1 MGKFEIWDY
10 WLYKKITAEGHI
22 VRKLY
27 LEVWSQETQTHLM
40 SYQKL

>member
-10 WLYKKITAEGHI
+10 WLYKWITVEGHI

-27 LEVWSQETQTHLM
+27 LEIGSQGTQTHLM
-40 SYQKL
+40 SYQKM